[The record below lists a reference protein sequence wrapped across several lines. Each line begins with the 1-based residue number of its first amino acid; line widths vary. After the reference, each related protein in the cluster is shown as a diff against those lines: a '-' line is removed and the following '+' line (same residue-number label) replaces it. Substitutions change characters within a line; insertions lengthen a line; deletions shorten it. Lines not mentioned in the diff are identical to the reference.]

1 MTIVL
6 AGVYLTK
13 VFVSFWAEPV
23 VLTRGLV
30 RSAWELR
37 GWGADRQ
44 DSWCHWPVG
53 RPVCGWLQSSMGLPD
68 VWLVLKWSRWC
79 SERGIT
85 QYESCCESRCKKN
98 PKIRLKL
105 GS

>member
-6 AGVYLTK
+6 AGVSLTK

-23 VLTRGLV
+23 VLTPGSV
-30 RSAWELR
+30 RSARELR

-44 DSWCHWPVG
+44 DFWCHWPAG
-53 RPVCGWLQSSMGLPD
+53 RPLCGWLQSSVDLPD
-68 VWLVLKWSRWC
+68 VWVVLTWNRSC
-79 SERGIT
+79 SERDIT
-85 QYESCCESRCKKN
+85 QYESCRESSWQMN